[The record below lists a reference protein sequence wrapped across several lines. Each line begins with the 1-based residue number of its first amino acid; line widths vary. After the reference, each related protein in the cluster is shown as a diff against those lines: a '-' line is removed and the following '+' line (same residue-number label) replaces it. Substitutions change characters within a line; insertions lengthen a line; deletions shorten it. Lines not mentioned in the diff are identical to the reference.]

1 MQASKDCQ
9 SHFFDTFL
17 SVCWQKGPSTRP
29 PPERSHMT
37 LPQIP
42 RYRPG
47 TDLLGFEKPPADI
60 TPGLIRLK
68 AEDGAMSRGVLYSNG
83 GEPTVVCVLHPRG
96 DMTRHYLLPFITDA
110 GFAAF
115 GQESRAPNNDTMATH
130 EALLAD
136 IAAAVR
142 HLRGLGYRKV
152 VFLGYSGG
160 GSVYS
165 LYQAQALTSP
175 PARLT
180 DTAAGD
186 PFDLNRFDMPP
197 ADGLMFIGSH
207 LGAGWMMQHEIDP
220 SVMDEAD
227 PLSCDPTL
235 DMYNPDNGFRE
246 PPGQSHYSAAF
257 ITRYRAA
264 QIARVAR
271 IDAIARSL
279 LAEQRRFQAMTR
291 TDTFKTLPLAER
303 TFVSRRAV
311 SGRFLQIFR
320 TDANPSTLDLSIE
333 PSDRSLG
340 SINSLR
346 PDLTNYMDNG
356 FARILTP
363 RAWLSLWSGQSSR
376 ADLLANLSKVV
387 VPTLIIGFTGDNA
400 ILPSTGQAIFEQSPA
415 ADKKLH
421 YAKTDHFGFP
431 LPDHPNSGGR
441 QEIGAIVANWL
452 RERFPY
458 RS

>member
-1 MQASKDCQ
+1 
-9 SHFFDTFL
+9 
-17 SVCWQKGPSTRP
+17 
-29 PPERSHMT
+29 MT

-47 TDLLGFEKPPADI
+47 TDLLGFEAPPAGI
-60 TPGLIRLK
+60 VPELIRLK
-68 AEDGAMSRGVLYSNG
+68 AEDGASSRGVLYAKG
-83 GEPTVVCVLHPRG
+83 GESSVVCVIHPRG
-96 DMTRHYLLPFITDA
+96 DMTRHYLIPFITEA

-115 GQESRAPNNDTMATH
+115 GQESRSPNNDTMATH

-142 HLRGLGYRKV
+142 HLRGRGYEKV
-152 VFLGYSGG
+152 IFLGYSGG

-165 LYQAQALTSP
+165 LYQAQALTAP

-186 PFDLNRFDMPP
+186 PFDLNRFDLPP
-197 ADGLMFIGSH
+197 ADGIMFVGSH
-207 LGAGWMMQHEIDP
+207 LGAGWMMQREIDP

-227 PLSCDPTL
+227 PFSTDPSI

-246 PPGQSHYSAAF
+246 PPEPSRYSEEF
-257 ITRYRAA
+257 MTRYRAA

-271 IDAIARSL
+271 IDAIARSQ
-279 LAEQRRFQAMTR
+279 LAEQRRFQGIAR
-291 TDTFKTLPLAER
+291 SDTFDGRSVAER
-303 TFVSRRAV
+303 LLISRRAMC
-311 SGRFLQIFR
+311 GRFLQIFR

-346 PDLTNYMDNG
+346 PDLTNYADNG

-363 RAWLSLWSGQSSR
+363 RAWLSLWSGLSSR
-376 ADLLANLSKVV
+376 AVVLDNLPKVV
-387 VPTLIIGFTGDNA
+387 VPTLIVGFTGDNA
-400 ILPSTGQAIFEQSPA
+400 ILPSTGRAILEHSPA
-415 ADKKLH
+415 PDKTLH
-421 YAKTDHFGFP
+421 YVKADHFGFP
-431 LPDHPNSGGR
+431 LPEHTSSGGR
-441 QEIGAIVANWL
+441 KEVGAIVGSWL
-452 RERFPY
+452 RERFPS
-458 RS
+458 RP